1 MTPEQPPEGTGRTD
15 RAVRTGSLPGWD
27 DVETLVHD
35 AHESF
40 RSTTDGS
47 VATYIPALADADP
60 DLFGVCVAEVDG
72 EIHGVGDVDRPFSLQ
87 SVSKAFVW
95 ALVCEQAGH
104 AQVLDVVGVNNTGQA
119 FDSVMALELHD
130 GHPRNPMANAG
141 AIATTSHVVAS
152 TPDDRWD
159 TIRTGLS
166 RFAGRDLEI
175 DAEVYASESSANQRN
190 LALALLLE
198 TYGRLEEDPAEV
210 VDVYTKQCSLL
221 VTARDLAV
229 MGATLANGGV
239 NPATRERV
247 VSGEVSRDTLAVLAA
262 SGLYERSGEW
272 LFEIGLPAKSGV
284 SGGIVSVAPGK
295 AGIGTFS
302 PPLDD
307 AGNSVRGRQAH
318 ALLSRTL
325 GLDVFASA
333 PYGGA

>member
-1 MTPEQPPEGTGRTD
+1 MTPDPAPEHADRT
-15 RAVRTGSLPGWD
+15 VRTGSLPGWD
-27 DVETLVHD
+27 EVETLVQD
-35 AHESF
+35 AHEQF
-40 RSTTDGS
+40 RSATEGT
-47 VATYIPALADADP
+47 VASYIPALADADP
-60 DLFGVCVAEVDG
+60 DLFGVCVVEVDG
-72 EIHGVGDVDRPFSLQ
+72 AVHGAGDVDHAFSLQ

-104 AQVLDVVGVNNTGQA
+104 AQVLDVVGVNNTGHA

-141 AIATTSHVVAS
+141 AIATTSHVVGS
-152 TPDDRWD
+152 TPEDRWE
-159 TIRTGLS
+159 TIHAGLS
-166 RFAGRDLEI
+166 RFAGRDLEL
-175 DAEVYASESSANQRN
+175 DADVYASESAANQRN
-190 LALALLLE
+190 TAIALLLE
-198 TYGRLEEDPAEV
+198 TYGRLEEDPAAV

-239 NPATRERV
+239 NPVTRDRV
-247 VSGEVSRDTLAVLAA
+247 VSGEVSRDTLAALAA

-307 AGNSVRGRQAH
+307 AGNSVRGRHAH

-333 PYGGA
+333 PDHRR

>member
-1 MTPEQPPEGTGRTD
+1 MTPGPAAEHADRT
-15 RAVRTGSLPGWD
+15 VRTGSLPGWD
-27 DVETLVHD
+27 EVETLVHD
-35 AHESF
+35 AHEQF
-40 RSTTDGS
+40 RSTTEGT
-47 VATYIPALADADP
+47 VASYIPALADADP

-72 EIHGVGDVDRPFSLQ
+72 EVHGAGDVDHAFSLQ

-104 AQVLDVVGVNNTGQA
+104 AQVLEVVGVNNTGHA

-141 AIATTSHVVAS
+141 AIATTSHVVGA
-152 TPDDRWD
+152 TPEDRWD
-159 TIRTGLS
+159 TIHAGLS
-166 RFAGRDLEI
+166 RFAGRDLEL
-175 DAEVYASESSANQRN
+175 DADVYASESAANQRN
-190 LALALLLE
+190 TAIALLLE
-198 TYGRLEEDPAEV
+198 TYGRLEEDPTAV

-239 NPATRERV
+239 NPVTRERV

-307 AGNSVRGRQAH
+307 AGNSVRGRHAH

-333 PYGGA
+333 PDRRR

>member
-1 MTPEQPPEGTGRTD
+1 MTQDSAADHPDQTERT
-15 RAVRTGSLPGWD
+15 VRTGTLPRWD
-27 DVETLVHD
+27 DVEALTHEVH
-35 AHESF
+35 ERY
-40 RSTTDGS
+40 RSTSEGT
-47 VATYIPALADADP
+47 VASYIPALADADP

-104 AQVLDVVGVNNTGQA
+104 EQVLDVVGVNNTGHA

-141 AIATTSHVVAS
+141 AIATTSHVVAE
-152 TPDDRWD
+152 TPDARWD
-159 TIRTGLS
+159 IIRDGLS
-166 RFAGRDLEI
+166 RFAGHELEV
-175 DAEVYASESSANQRN
+175 DADVYASESSANQRN
-190 LALALLLE
+190 MALALLLE
-198 TYGRLEEDPAEV
+198 TYGRLEEDPAAV

-239 NPATRERV
+239 NPVTRERV
-247 VSGEVSRDTLAVLAA
+247 VSGEVSRDTLSVLAA

-295 AGIGTFS
+295 AGIGTYS

-307 AGNSVRGRQAH
+307 AGNSVRGRRAH
-318 ALLSRTL
+318 ALLARSL

-333 PYGGA
+333 PHRPS